1 LKEGFQQNKSKMY
14 IKPKSDQI
22 VHLTFTYSI
31 FMALVVIMSSCAV
44 FGPKPSNLVV
54 TGDLRPKKSELT
66 IEQLSH
72 WQHLDLNQDTVPGMS
87 VDRAYKEILRK
98 KKGKPVVV
106 AVLDSGIDLNH
117 EEINPILWTNSGE
130 IPGNKTDDDNNGF
143 VDDIHGYNFL
153 GEAYAEQWEY
163 TRIVRLGIGDKDYQE
178 KAKRKFDKEYE
189 EAMQEINTLQGMGL
203 MVKEANSAVQK
214 KLGKDRY
221 SLEELENIPLDNE
234 DLNQKIDL
242 LIQILSFS
250 DNLEELMGF
259 LDEGASYYSEQL
271 KYNLNLEFDGRK
283 IVGDNP
289 YDIDDR
295 SYGNGNPQNLF
306 KEESHG
312 THVAGIIAA
321 ERKNEMGIKGVANH
335 AQIMS
340 IRAVPD
346 GDEYDKDVAL
356 GIRYAVDNGAKIIN
370 ASFGKSF
377 SPNAEWVYEAIK
389 YAESKDVLIVLA
401 AGNDGLNLDDP
412 ENQNFPNDH
421 KYQLDQKFVGNVIT
435 VGALTPLYGQDMV
448 APYSNYG
455 SKTVDIFAPGDEILS
470 TMPENEYEFQG
481 GTSMA
486 APAVTGIAALIRS
499 YYPELNASQVKKI
512 IMESGLSPAIKVNV
526 GEDITQNQALS
537 DICISGKIANA
548 YNALILAK
556 KVQKGKVRL

>member
-1 LKEGFQQNKSKMY
+1 MY
-14 IKPKSDQI
+14 INPKSHQI
-22 VHLTFTYSI
+22 VQLTFIHSI
-31 FMALVVIMSSCAV
+31 FIVMVATMSSCAV

-54 TGDLRPKKSELT
+54 SVDLIPKKSELT
-66 IEQLSH
+66 IEQLSQ
-72 WQHLDLNQDTVPGMS
+72 WQHLDLIQDTVPGMS
-87 VDRAYKEILRK
+87 VDRAYKEILKK

-117 EEINPILWTNSGE
+117 EDISPILWSNSGE

-143 VDDIHGYNFL
+143 IDDIHGYNFL
-153 GEAYAEQWEY
+153 GEAYAEQLEF

-178 KAKRKFDKEYE
+178 KAKRKFDKEYQE
-189 EAMQEINTLQGMGL
+189 SIQEINTLQGMGL
-203 MVKEANSAVQK
+203 MVKEANSTVQK
-214 KLGKDRY
+214 ELGKERY
-221 SLEELENIPLDNE
+221 SLVDLENIPLGNE
-234 DLNQKIDL
+234 DLNQKVDL
-242 LIQILSFS
+242 LIQIFSFS
-250 DNLEELMGF
+250 DNLEELMEF
-259 LDEGASYYSEQL
+259 LDEGTSLYSEKL
-271 KYNLNLEFDGRK
+271 KYNLNPEFDGRK
-283 IVGDNP
+283 VVGDNP
-289 YDIDDR
+289 YDIGDR
-295 SYGNGNPQNLF
+295 RYGNGNPQNIL
-306 KEESHG
+306 KDESHG

-321 ERKNEMGIKGVANH
+321 ERKNEIGIKGVAN
-335 AQIMS
+335 QVEIMS

-421 KYQLDQKFVGNVIT
+421 KFQLDQKFVGNVIT
-435 VGALTPLYGQDMV
+435 VGALTPLYGEEMV

-486 APAVTGIAALIRS
+486 APAVAGIAALIRS

-512 IMESGLSPAIKVNV
+512 IMQSGLSPAFKVIV
-526 GEDITQNQALS
+526 GEQINQNKSFS
-537 DICISGKIANA
+537 DICKSGKIANA